1 MKITHRGPA
10 DNADISKLVQNDKGV
25 GPTRKDGEPKAGQAA
40 GSSKV
45 NISKEARELQ
55 RIAELARQGDELRA
69 DKVKQIKEQIAESD
83 YQVAAKDVSKD
94 IVRSEVA
101 RLFEKK

>member
-10 DNADISKLVQNDKGV
+10 DTDLSKLVQNDKNIGQV
-25 GPTRKDGEPKAGQAA
+25 RKEAEIKAGQAG

-55 RIAELARQGDELRA
+55 RIAELARQGDDLRA
-69 DKVKQIKEQIAESD
+69 EKVKQIKEQIAQGA
-83 YQVAAKDVSKD
+83 YQVDSKDVAKG

-101 RLFEKK
+101 RLLEKK

>member
-10 DNADISKLVQNDKGV
+10 DTDLSKLVQNDKNV
-25 GPTRKDGEPKAGQAA
+25 GQARKDGETKAGQAG

-55 RIAELARQGDELRA
+55 RIAELARQGDDLRA
-69 DKVKQIKEQIAESD
+69 EKVKQIKEQVAQGAH
-83 YQVAAKDVSKD
+83 QVDSKDVAKD